1 MTERDWLGLA
11 GKTIVVTGGSGGI
24 GRAVL
29 RGSLDAGAHV
39 AVLDYDAQA
48 AEETARDADP
58 SGGRVIGLGCDVS
71 SIDNVIAAADTV
83 AERWGGCDVLINN
96 AGILRPGALEDLR
109 LEDWSRMLEVNL
121 SGCLIGSQVF
131 GRQMARRGGGAIV
144 HVASIS
150 ASQPQPFSGAYS
162 PGKAAVVMLSRQLAY
177 EWGAKGI
184 RSNVVSPGLV
194 VTPLSEAFYADED
207 VRHAREKMVP
217 VGRIGRPQD
226 MADAALFLAS
236 DRAAYVNG
244 QEIVVDGGLSQT
256 LMGTV
261 PRPGY
266 TG

>member
-1 MTERDWLGLA
+1 MTGGNWLGLS

-24 GRAVL
+24 GRAIL
-29 RGSLDAGAHV
+29 RGALDAGARV
-39 AVLDYDAQA
+39 VVLDYDAKT
-48 AEETARDADP
+48 AEETAREAD
-58 SGGRVIGLGCDVS
+58 SAGCLAIGLGCDVS
-71 SIDNVIAAADTV
+71 DTDSVAAAAEAV

-96 AGILRPGALEDLR
+96 AGILRPGPLEDLS
-109 LEDWSRMLEVNL
+109 LEDWTRMLDVNL
-121 SGCLIGSQVF
+121 NGCLIGSQIF
-131 GRQMARRGGGAIV
+131 GKQMVERGGGAIV

-162 PGKAAVVMLSRQLAY
+162 PGKAAVAMLSRQLAY
-177 EWGAKGI
+177 EWGPKRI
-184 RSNVVSPGLV
+184 RSNVISPGLV
-194 VTPLSEAFYADED
+194 LTPLSEAFYKDED
-207 VRHAREKMVP
+207 VRRARERLVP

-226 MADAALFLAS
+226 MADVALFLAS

-266 TG
+266 SG

>member
-1 MTERDWLGLA
+1 MTQGDWLGLT
-11 GKTIVVTGGSGGI
+11 GRTIVVTGGSGGI

-29 RGSLDAGAHV
+29 RGFLEAGAKV
-39 AVLDYDAQA
+39 AVLDYEAQA
-48 AEETARDADP
+48 AEEAARDADP
-58 SGGRVIGLGCDVS
+58 SGCRATGLGCDVS
-71 SIDNVIAAADTV
+71 CIDSVAAAADAV

-96 AGILRPGALEDLR
+96 AGILRPGPLEDLR
-109 LEDWSRMLEVNL
+109 LEDWARMLEVNL
-121 SGCLIGSQVF
+121 NGCLIGSQIF
-131 GRQMARRGGGAIV
+131 GRQMAGRGGGAIV

-177 EWGAKGI
+177 EWGPKGI

-194 VTPLSEAFYADED
+194 VTPLSEAFYADKD
-207 VRHAREKMVP
+207 VRQARERLVP
-217 VGRIGRPQD
+217 VGRIGRPKD